1 MASMVPHCVITG
13 SASGIG
19 LALVKRLLASGW
31 TVSGLDRQAHP
42 GEIDGAI
49 DARRVDLTDL
59 DAVRH
64 TASDLKKRTI
74 TAFVHCAGVMRA
86 DDDPATHQDAG
97 AMLWRLH
104 VGAADILVRQIAPVL
119 PPRDGRIVLISSR
132 AALGRSGRGLYAASK
147 AAMTSLARSWAL
159 DLVGRGV
166 TVNVVA
172 PGTTATPMLS
182 DPARRNASVM
192 ALPIGRPVQ
201 ADEVAALTAFLLGR
215 DAGAITG
222 QTIFV
227 CGGATLGTA
236 LAP

>member
-1 MASMVPHCVITG
+1 MARHCVITG

-19 LALVKRLLASGW
+19 LALVKRLMATGW

-42 GEIDGAI
+42 REIEEVI
-49 DARRVDLTDL
+49 DAHRVDLTDM

-64 TASDLKKRTI
+64 TASDLGKQTV

-86 DDDPATHQDAG
+86 DDDPATRQDAG
-97 AMLWRLH
+97 AALWRLH
-104 VGAADILVRQIAPVL
+104 VGAADILLRQIAPAL
-119 PPRDGRIVLISSR
+119 PSRDGRVVLISSR

-147 AAMTSLARSWAL
+147 AAMTSLARSWAM
-159 DLVGRGV
+159 DLIGRGV

-172 PGTTATPMLS
+172 PGATATPMLT
-182 DPARRNASVM
+182 DPGRRKAPVM
-192 ALPIGRPVQ
+192 TLPIGRPVQ
-201 ADEVAALTAFLLGR
+201 PEEVAGLIAFLLGP

-227 CGGATLGTA
+227 CGGASLGTGS
-236 LAP
+236 AP